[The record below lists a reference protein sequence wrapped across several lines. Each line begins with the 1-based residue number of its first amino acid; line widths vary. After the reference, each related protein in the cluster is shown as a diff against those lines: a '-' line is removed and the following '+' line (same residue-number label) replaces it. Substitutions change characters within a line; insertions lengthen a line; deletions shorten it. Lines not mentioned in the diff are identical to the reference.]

1 MKRRGEGLLVLD
13 PRTQMGL
20 IITTTFV
27 AFVPKPLWL
36 EAATVAWLALL
47 QMLCGHSWL
56 AVG

>member
-27 AFVPKPLWL
+27 AFVP
-36 EAATVAWLALL
+36 AAVA
-47 QMLCGHSWL
+47 
-56 AVG
+56 